1 MEITLDLLLAS
12 RDRRWQHKRELLE
25 KHPDLSLVCLTVVMP
40 GNVKRNDLSLA
51 VARAAVQA
59 VNDTFGDKVAKLEQC
74 DLETGFEA
82 YILLHTPL
90 REAKAAVCRIEETHP
105 LGRLFDLDVI
115 RRDGTPVT
123 REEIGLEP
131 RRCIICGNEA
141 RYCMRNHTHS
151 TEELQQR
158 IAQMVNEYVQRV

>member
-90 REAKAAVCRIEETHP
+90 REAKA
-105 LGRLFDLDVI
+105 
-115 RRDGTPVT
+115 PVT

>member
-25 KHPDLSLVCLTVVMP
+25 KHPDLTLVCLTVVMP
-40 GNVKRNDLSLA
+40 GNVKRNDLSL
-51 VARAAVQA
+51 VVSQAAVQA
-59 VNDTFGDKVAKLEQC
+59 VNDSFDDTIVELEQC

-82 YILLHTPL
+82 YILLNMPL
-90 REAKAAVCRIEETHP
+90 TEAKSAVCRIEETHP

-115 RRDGTPVT
+115 HHDGTPVT
-123 REEIGLEP
+123 RDEIGLEP
-131 RRCIICGNEA
+131 RRCIICNNEA

-151 TEELQQR
+151 TEQLQQR